1 MPHLLKDAS
10 GNIFETKVPERV
22 SSVPEEAGKGV
33 SPAPY
38 YGAERPQQFA
48 IGVDMTPD
56 QARETNLSNYP
67 RRDVMDVRNVA
78 RPRRGYG
85 Y

>member
-1 MPHLLKDAS
+1 
-10 GNIFETKVPERV
+10 
-22 SSVPEEAGKGV
+22 
-33 SPAPY
+33 
-38 YGAERPQQFA
+38 
-48 IGVDMTPD
+48 MTPD